1 MKYYNGDQKN
11 GKTLRDIQNIKINRK
26 LPNIYNIILNIINT
40 NIILIIIIIIIQHIY
55 LV

>member
-26 LPNIYNIILNIINT
+26 LPNIYIVDAVTLERIKIEKRQNI
-40 NIILIIIIIIIQHIY
+40 
-55 LV
+55 

>member
-26 LPNIYNIILNIINT
+26 LPNIYNIAMIWKKSPWCGKSLWFGKSVKYT
-40 NIILIIIIIIIQHIY
+40 
-55 LV
+55 